1 MLAWMTETKHKRD
14 PEKRARPVATG
25 VLYNLMV
32 AFPSWAGAI
41 VALYSVFLIRFGALK
56 IRLR

>member
-1 MLAWMTETKHKRD
+1 MLAWMTGSDQKCD
-14 PEKRARPVATG
+14 PGMQVQPVATG

-41 VALYSVFLIRFGALK
+41 MALYAVFLGRLGALK

>member
-1 MLAWMTETKHKRD
+1 MLAWMTGSDQKRD
-14 PEKRARPVATG
+14 PGMQVQPVATG
-25 VLYNLMV
+25 VFYNLMV

-41 VALYSVFLIRFGALK
+41 MTLYAVFLGRFGALK